1 MIYAVIYSLLVL
13 TEKVVFFNKQLWG
26 FIISL
31 RNTLVSKLFPSV
43 SGLHIRLG
51 ILGKNHSGVFPIS
64 RFLVNPLNK
73 NCHNSETSHDIDM
86 KLGPVT
92 KPDMGN
98 TSTSKKVDH
107 DAMSTNRDVIVFL
120 PIHGQFAAI
129 QKTHSG
135 SMVYKTYIFI
145 NSNLLSYRSWKQN

>member
-1 MIYAVIYSLLVL
+1 
-13 TEKVVFFNKQLWG
+13 
-26 FIISL
+26 
-31 RNTLVSKLFPSV
+31 
-43 SGLHIRLG
+43 
-51 ILGKNHSGVFPIS
+51 
-64 RFLVNPLNK
+64 
-73 NCHNSETSHDIDM
+73 M

-145 NSNLLSYRSWKQN
+145 LQILKTELKNLFSNLYCFE